1 MKIRYFADTD
11 SLYIKLKDGPSAE
24 TREILDRLNIDVD
37 AAGAVVGFDIDHLS
51 QLAANLAALD
61 AGALPLR
68 QSPAP
73 AIARRQAPV

>member
-1 MKIRYFADTD
+1 MKIRYFPDTD
-11 SLYIKLKDGPSAE
+11 SLYIKFKDGPSAE
-24 TREILDRLNIDVD
+24 TREILDGLNIDVD
-37 AAGAVVGFDIDHLS
+37 AAGAVVGFDIDHLA

-73 AIARRQAPV
+73 ATARCQAPV